1 MSNSP
6 RVSVVISFLNSEKFL
21 SLNST
26 YIAEHVLEIG
36 DDKYTKKFGKDKV
49 MKSVPTAMCWR
60 LSAFSKGLSA
70 HEFSERELDYYDRR
84 YQMLITVK
92 APKQINNR

>member
-60 LSAFSKGLSA
+60 LSAFSKGCPLTNSPN
-70 HEFSERELDYYDRR
+70 ESST
-84 YQMLITVK
+84 ITT
-92 APKQINNR
+92 AGTRCS